1 MLNDMY
7 AFFCNDESCEML
19 QEYETLLETGMY
31 TFEDQL
37 CTSVHGNA
45 TNSGGVRGDSVEGVL
60 LSMFYSD
67 DSMNFKERRRDRNR
81 KCAQEARAADRL
93 YTELMFVELGELVET
108 LGVYC
113 TYIAALER
121 RSICGRAGNFE
132 QRSSTHKTNLALLQ
146 ASESDNCTAATFSA
160 TSIKERNRIH
170 ARKSR
175 QKKSQFWQKIDKER
189 DASLL
194 TLKDAVEYTTALESA
209 CSFLHDFNDPVC
221 DFAKLMEIRQRL
233 FDRTC
238 AHHDKCKE
246 MSSRLAFR
254 ATYRDNFKF

>member
-1 MLNDMY
+1 MLDDMY
-7 AFFCNDESCEML
+7 AFFQNDESCNML
-19 QEYETLLETGMY
+19 REYETLLETGMY
-31 TFEDQL
+31 AFEDQL
-37 CTSVHGNA
+37 FTKVHENA
-45 TNSGGVRGDSVEGVL
+45 TDSSVVREEAVEGVL

-67 DSMNFKERRRDRNR
+67 DSMSVQERRRNRNR

-121 RSICGRAGNFE
+121 SSCGRVSIFE

-146 ASESDNCTAATFSA
+146 ASEKDNCTEESISA
-160 TSIKERNRIH
+160 TSIKERNRMH
-170 ARKSR
+170 AQKSR
-175 QKKSQFWQKIDKER
+175 RKKSHFWQKIDRER

-194 TLKDAVEYTTALESA
+194 TLKDAVEYTTSLESA
-209 CSFLHDFNDPVC
+209 CSFLHDFNDHVC
-221 DFAKLMEIRQRL
+221 DFRKLMEIRQRL

-246 MSSRLAFR
+246 LSSRLAFR
-254 ATYRDNFKF
+254 ATYRVNFKF